1 MLRTE
6 ARVNPRINPVAI
18 GQAGFAILLL
28 LLWQTGASLALIDS
42 SISGSP
48 LGVIEQGIASLSGTE
63 IWLHA
68 AITLY
73 EQIAGFAIGVGL
85 GTACALSLWW
95 LPRTRA
101 AVDPMI
107 AVFNAVPKIALAP
120 PMIIWFGI
128 FETSKI
134 ALAALLCLT
143 IAWMSASE
151 GIRRVDPD
159 QMDMIRA
166 MGGKSKAVFLKV
178 VLPASTPQIIAS
190 LKINIGFALVGAVV
204 GEFVSSNHGLGYM
217 AVQASNFFQID
228 KLWLVILVIAAIASI
243 QYFVVLKIE
252 KRLLHWSGE
261 V

>member
-1 MLRTE
+1 MLNGA
-6 ARVNPRINPVAI
+6 ARVSLPISPVLVGQI
-18 GQAGFAILLL
+18 GFAALVLVLWQAG
-28 LLWQTGASLALIDS
+28 ASSAMIDPS
-42 SISGSP
+42 VSGSP
-48 LGVIEQGIASLSGTE
+48 LGVIQQGIVSFSEGE
-63 IWLHA
+63 IWSHA

-73 EQIAGFAIGVGL
+73 EQMAGFTIGVGL
-85 GTACALSLWW
+85 GTACAWALWW
-95 LPRTRA
+95 LPRLRA
-101 AVDPMI
+101 AIDPLV
-107 AVFNAVPKIALAP
+107 AVFNAIPKIALAP

-151 GIRRVDPD
+151 GIRRADAD

-166 MGGKSKAVFLKV
+166 MGGNARAVFMKV

-228 KLWLVILVIAAIASI
+228 KLWLVILVIAFIASI
-243 QYFVVLKIE
+243 QYFIVLKIE
-252 KRLLHWSGE
+252 KKLLHWSGE